1 MRTCTH
7 RGAEVNNTA
16 QGMYSALVKCINTER
31 IQLSERDSVNQI
43 SEKGGSIVV
52 DGISAESR

>member
-16 QGMYSALVKCINTER
+16 QGMYSALVKCINTEW

-43 SEKGGSIVV
+43 SEKGGVL
-52 DGISAESR
+52 